1 MIYHDLSR
9 FDSQNPHWT
18 PIKPPISP
26 IKAGLIQDIQAA
38 IGKGAGAAAV
48 RRWLALECGGEVNCL
63 GSISD
68 PLVSNWYLMESW
80 YVVDDERT
88 S

>member
-18 PIKPPISP
+18 PIKAPISP
-26 IKAGLIQDIQAA
+26 IQAA

-48 RRWLALECGGEVNCL
+48 RRWLALGCGGEVNCL

-80 YVVDDERT
+80 IFHGYLIGM
-88 S
+88 